1 MKKTLLIFFI
11 SIISFAQTNTTKPFN
26 TKEEGNAFRVWVN
39 KKHPTYAK
47 KINLGESGSHTNS
60 YILKAYEKYGGEYDK
75 IINPPQPTFDVFS
88 IGDQIDK
95 KTIKQH
101 VAILASDAFEGRE
114 VGEPGEEMAAQYI
127 ANYFSKIGIPP
138 YKNNTYFQEFNLI
151 KRGFK
156 NINLELSGVQY
167 EFNKDFFS
175 FPMFS
180 PTIIKSN
187 DILFLGYGIESEKY
201 NDYQQNIEGRVIMIL
216 QGEPKDKN
224 GNYILSG
231 SKKKSPK
238 RSWKDKLKT
247 AKKNKAKAVIFISE
261 NYESDFNTY
270 KHRIEHDALNLL
282 IKEDQIPFFYVNKEI
297 TKKVLGKNKIE
308 KYKNKIS
315 STKKTLSKTANK
327 KISIATK
334 NNEKIITGK
343 NVLGYI
349 EGGDPVL
356 KDEII
361 IITAHYD
368 HIGIIDGKVHN
379 GADDNASGTAGLLEV
394 ASAFQLAKKLGLE
407 FKRSILCMPVSAE
420 EKGLLGSYYYAEKPE
435 FPLEETIANLNM
447 DMVGRPDENHPG
459 NENYIYIIGSDKLST
474 DLHNTSEYA
483 NSKYV
488 NMELD
493 YTYNEPGDPNR
504 FYYRSDHY
512 NFAKNNIPSI
522 FYFSGL
528 NEDYHKHTDTME
540 KLSYKKIESL
550 TKLIFYTAWELSNA
564 TNRPVVDKVNTFN

>member
-1 MKKTLLIFFI
+1 MKKTLILFFVSVI
-11 SIISFAQTNTTKPFN
+11 LFAQTNTQPFKN
-26 TKEEGNAFRVWVN
+26 IEEGNNFRLWVN
-39 KKHPTYAK
+39 QNYPEYAK
-47 KINLGESGSHTNS
+47 KIKLGKTGSFTNS
-60 YILKAYEKYGGEYDK
+60 YIQKAYKKFGEEYLK
-75 IINPPQPTFDVFS
+75 VITPPQPKVDVVS
-88 IGDQIDK
+88 VGNQIDK
-95 KTIKQH
+95 EIIKQH
-101 VAILASDAFEGRE
+101 VAVLASDAFEGRE
-114 VGEPGEEMAAQYI
+114 VGERGEEMAAQYI

-156 NINLELSGVQY
+156 NINLEISGSQF
-167 EFNKDFFS
+167 EFNRDFFS
-175 FPMFS
+175 FPMFP

-201 NDYQQNIEGRVIMIL
+201 NDYQQNVEGRVIMIL
-216 QGEPKDKN
+216 QGEPKDKK

-238 RSWKDKLKT
+238 RSWRDKLKT
-247 AKKNKAKAVIFISE
+247 AKKNNVKAVIFISE
-261 NYESDFNTY
+261 NYESDYNTF

-297 TKKVLGKNKIE
+297 TNKVLGKNKID
-308 KYKNKIS
+308 KLKNKIS
-315 STKKTLSKTANK
+315 DTKNTITKTAKRKTL
-327 KISIATK
+327 IATK

-349 EGGDPVL
+349 EGTDPLL

-361 IITAHYD
+361 VITAHYD

-379 GADDNASGTAGLLEV
+379 GADDNASGTAGLLEI
-394 ASAFQLAKKLGLE
+394 AATFQLAKKLGLE

-435 FPLEETIANLNM
+435 YPLSQTITNLNM

-474 DLHNTSEYA
+474 DLHNTSEFA

-512 NFAKNNIPSI
+512 NFAKNSIPSI

-564 TNRPVVDKVNTFN
+564 EKRPVVDKINEFD

>member
-1 MKKTLLIFFI
+1 MKKTFILFFVSVI
-11 SIISFAQTNTTKPFN
+11 LFAQTNTQPFKTN
-26 TKEEGNAFRVWVN
+26 DEGNAFRLWVN
-39 KKHPTYAK
+39 QNYPEYAK
-47 KINLGESGSHTNS
+47 KIKLGKTGSFTNS
-60 YILKAYEKYGGEYDK
+60 YIQKAYKKFGKEYLK
-75 IINPPQPTFDVFS
+75 LITPPQPKVDVVS
-88 IGDQIDK
+88 VGNQIDK
-95 KTIKQH
+95 EIIKQH

-114 VGEPGEEMAAQYI
+114 VGERGEEMAAQYI

-156 NINLELSGVQY
+156 NINLEVSGSQY

-175 FPMFS
+175 FPMFP

-201 NDYQQNIEGRVIMIL
+201 NDYQQNVEGRVIMIL
-216 QGEPKDKN
+216 QGEPKDEK

-238 RSWKDKLKT
+238 RSWRDKLKT
-247 AKKNKAKAVIFISE
+247 AKKNNAKAVIFISE
-261 NYESDFNTY
+261 NYESDYNTF

-297 TKKVLGKNKIE
+297 TNKVLGKNKID
-308 KYKNKIS
+308 KLKNKIS
-315 STKKTLSKTANK
+315 DTKNTITKTAK
-327 KISIATK
+327 RKTRIATK

-349 EGGDPVL
+349 EGSDPLL
-356 KDEII
+356 KNEII

-379 GADDNASGTAGLLEV
+379 GADDNASGTAGLLEI
-394 ASAFQLAKKLGLE
+394 AAAFQLAKKLGLK

-435 FPLEETIANLNM
+435 YPLSQTITNLNM
-447 DMVGRPDENHPG
+447 DMVGRPDQNHPG
-459 NENYIYIIGSDKLST
+459 NENYIYIIGSDKLSS
-474 DLHNTSEYA
+474 DLHNTSEFA

-512 NFAKNNIPSI
+512 NFAKNSIPSI

-564 TNRPVVDKVNTFN
+564 ENRPVVDKINEFD

>member
-1 MKKTLLIFFI
+1 MKKTFILFFVSVI
-11 SIISFAQTNTTKPFN
+11 LFAQTNTQPFKTN
-26 TKEEGNAFRVWVN
+26 DEGNAFRLWVN
-39 KKHPTYAK
+39 QNYPEYAK
-47 KINLGESGSHTNS
+47 KIKLGKTGSFTNS
-60 YILKAYEKYGGEYDK
+60 YIQKAYKKFGKEYLK
-75 IINPPQPTFDVFS
+75 LITPPQPKVDVVS
-88 IGDQIDK
+88 VGNQIDK
-95 KTIKQH
+95 EIIKQH

-114 VGEPGEEMAAQYI
+114 VGERGEEMAAQYI

-156 NINLELSGVQY
+156 NINLEVSGSQY

-175 FPMFS
+175 FPMFP

-201 NDYQQNIEGRVIMIL
+201 NDYQQNVEGRVIMIL
-216 QGEPKDKN
+216 QGEPKDEK

-231 SKKKSPK
+231 SEKKSPK
-238 RSWKDKLKT
+238 RSWRDKLKT
-247 AKKNKAKAVIFISE
+247 AKKNNAKAVIFISE
-261 NYESDFNTY
+261 NYESDYNTF

-297 TKKVLGKNKIE
+297 TNKVLGKNKID
-308 KYKNKIS
+308 KLKNKIS
-315 STKKTLSKTANK
+315 DTKNTITKTAK
-327 KISIATK
+327 RKTRIATK

-349 EGGDPVL
+349 EGSDPLL
-356 KDEII
+356 KNEII

-379 GADDNASGTAGLLEV
+379 GADDNASGTAGLLEI
-394 ASAFQLAKKLGLE
+394 AAAFQLAKKLGLK

-435 FPLEETIANLNM
+435 YPLSQTITNLNM
-447 DMVGRPDENHPG
+447 DMVGRPDQNHPG
-459 NENYIYIIGSDKLST
+459 NENYIYIIGSDKLSS
-474 DLHNTSEYA
+474 DLHNTSEFA

-512 NFAKNNIPSI
+512 NFAKNSIPSI

-564 TNRPVVDKVNTFN
+564 ENRPVVDKINEFD

>member
-1 MKKTLLIFFI
+1 MI
-11 SIISFAQTNTTKPFN
+11 SDSVDVKIEIS
-26 TKEEGNAFRVWVN
+26 EGDD
-39 KKHPTYAK
+39 
-47 KINLGESGSHTNS
+47 I
-60 YILKAYEKYGGEYDK
+60 YI
-75 IINPPQPTFDVFS
+75 
-88 IGDQIDK
+88 
-95 KTIKQH
+95 
-101 VAILASDAFEGRE
+101 
-114 VGEPGEEMAAQYI
+114 
-127 ANYFSKIGIPP
+127 
-138 YKNNTYFQEFNLI
+138 NNTYFQEFNLI

-201 NDYQQNIEGRVIMIL
+201 NDYQQNVEGRVIMIL
-216 QGEPKDKN
+216 QGEPKDEN

-247 AKKNKAKAVIFISE
+247 AKKNKVKAVIFISE
-261 NYESDFNTY
+261 NYESDYSTF

-297 TKKVLGKNKIE
+297 TKKVLGKNKIN
-308 KYKNKIS
+308 KFKNKIS
-315 STKKTLSKTANK
+315 KTKNTLIKTLNR

-349 EGGDPVL
+349 EGSDPEL

-394 ASAFQLAKKLGLE
+394 AAAFQLAKKLGLE

-435 FPLEETIANLNM
+435 YPLSQTITNLNM
-447 DMVGRPDENHPG
+447 DMVGRPDKNHPG
-459 NENYIYIIGSDKLST
+459 NENYIYVIGSDKLST
-474 DLHNTSEYA
+474 DLHNTSEFA

-512 NFAKNNIPSI
+512 NFAKNNIPVI
-522 FYFSGL
+522 FFFSGTH
-528 NEDYHKHTDTME
+528 EDYHGPGDT
-540 KLSYKKIESL
+540 SDKIRYDLL
-550 TKLIFYTAWELSNA
+550 TKRARLIFHTAWELANMDDESLY
-564 TNRPVVDKVNTFN
+564 

>member
-1 MKKTLLIFFI
+1 MKKTLFLILI
-11 SIISFAQTNTTKPFN
+11 SAITFSQTNTTQPFN
-26 TKEEGNAFRVWVN
+26 SKEEGNAFRQWVN
-39 KKHPTYAK
+39 TNYPTYANEIK
-47 KINLGESGSHTNS
+47 LGKTGSFTNS
-60 YILKAYEKYGGEYDK
+60 YIQKAYKKHGKEYESLTTEPTQK
-75 IINPPQPTFDVFS
+75 INIVS
-88 IGDQIDK
+88 IGNQIDK

-101 VAILASDAFEGRE
+101 VSILASDAFEGRE
-114 VGEPGEEMAAQYI
+114 VGEPGELKAAQYI
-127 ANYFSKIGIPP
+127 AKYFSKIGVPP
-138 YKNNTYFQEFNLI
+138 YKNNTYFQEFKLV
-151 KRGFK
+151 KRKFK
-156 NINLELSGVQY
+156 NINIEVSGSQY
-167 EFNKDFFS
+167 EINKDFFS
-175 FPMFS
+175 FPMFP
-180 PTIIKSN
+180 PTIVKSN
-187 DILFLGYGIESEKY
+187 DILFLGYGIESKKY
-201 NDYQQNIEGRVIMIL
+201 NDYQQSVEGRVIMIL
-216 QGEPKDKN
+216 QGEPKDESGK
-224 GNYILSG
+224 YILSG

-238 RSWKDKLKT
+238 RSWRDKLKT
-247 AKKNKAKAVIFISE
+247 AKKNKVKAVIFISE
-261 NYESDFNTY
+261 NYEADYKAF
-270 KHRIEHDALNLL
+270 KHRIEHEALNLL
-282 IKEDQIPFFYVNKEI
+282 IKEDPVPFFFVNKEI

-308 KYKNKIS
+308 KYKSKIS
-315 STKKTLSKTANK
+315 NTKNTFFKTVNK
-327 KISIATK
+327 KMSIATK

-349 EGGDPVL
+349 EGSDPAL
-356 KDEII
+356 KNEII

-394 ASAFQLAKKLGLE
+394 AAAFQLAKKLGLE

-420 EKGLLGSYYYAEKPE
+420 EKGLLGSYYYAKKPE
-435 FPLEETIANLNM
+435 YPLSQTITNLNM
-447 DMVGRPDENHPG
+447 DMVGRPDVNHPG
-459 NENYIYIIGSDKLST
+459 NENYIYVIGSDKLST
-474 DLHNTSEYA
+474 DLHNTSEFA
-483 NSKYV
+483 NTKYV

-564 TNRPVVDKVNTFN
+564 EKRPVVDKINEFD

>member
-1 MKKTLLIFFI
+1 MKKTLILFFVSVI
-11 SIISFAQTNTTKPFN
+11 LFAQTHTQPFKN
-26 TKEEGNAFRVWVN
+26 IEEGNNFRLWVN
-39 KKHPTYAK
+39 QNYPEYAK
-47 KINLGESGSHTNS
+47 KIKLGKTGSFTNS
-60 YILKAYEKYGGEYDK
+60 YIQKAYKKFGEEYLK
-75 IINPPQPTFDVFS
+75 LISPQQPKVDVVS
-88 IGDQIDK
+88 VGNQIDK
-95 KTIKQH
+95 EIIKQH

-114 VGEPGEEMAAQYI
+114 VGERGEEKAAQYI

-156 NINLELSGVQY
+156 NINLEVSGSQY

-175 FPMFS
+175 FPMFP

-201 NDYQQNIEGRVIMIL
+201 NDYQQNVEGRVIMIL
-216 QGEPKDKN
+216 QGEPKDEK

-238 RSWKDKLKT
+238 RSWRDKLKT
-247 AKKNKAKAVIFISE
+247 AKKNNAKAVIFISE
-261 NYESDFNTY
+261 NYESDYNTF

-297 TKKVLGKNKIE
+297 TNKVLGKNKID
-308 KYKNKIS
+308 KLKNKIS
-315 STKKTLSKTANK
+315 YTKNTITKTAK
-327 KISIATK
+327 RKILIATK

-349 EGGDPVL
+349 EGTDPLL
-356 KDEII
+356 KNEII

-379 GADDNASGTAGLLEV
+379 GADDNASGTAGLLEI
-394 ASAFQLAKKLGLE
+394 AAAFQLAKKLGLE

-435 FPLEETIANLNM
+435 YPLSQTITNLNM

-459 NENYIYIIGSDKLST
+459 NENYIYIIGSDKLSS
-474 DLHNTSEYA
+474 DLHNTSEFA

-512 NFAKNNIPSI
+512 NFAKNSIPSI

-564 TNRPVVDKVNTFN
+564 EKRPVVDKINEFD

>member
-1 MKKTLLIFFI
+1 M
-11 SIISFAQTNTTKPFN
+11 Q
-26 TKEEGNAFRVWVN
+26 
-39 KKHPTYAK
+39 K
-47 KINLGESGSHTNS
+47 KIKLGKTGSFTNP
-60 YILKAYEKYGGEYDK
+60 YIQKAYKKFGKEYLK
-75 IINPPQPTFDVFS
+75 LITPPPPKVDVVS
-88 IGDQIDK
+88 VGNQIDK
-95 KTIKQH
+95 EIIKQH

-114 VGEPGEEMAAQYI
+114 VGERGEEMAAQYI

-156 NINLELSGVQY
+156 NINLEISGSQF

-175 FPMFS
+175 FPMFPPS
-180 PTIIKSN
+180 IIKSN

-201 NDYQQNIEGRVIMIL
+201 NDYQQSVEGRVIMIL
-216 QGEPKDKN
+216 QGEPKDEK

-238 RSWKDKLKT
+238 RSWREKLKT
-247 AKKNKAKAVIFISE
+247 AKKNNAKAVIFISE
-261 NYESDFNTY
+261 NYESDYNTF

-297 TKKVLGKNKIE
+297 TNKVLGKNKID
-308 KYKNKIS
+308 KLKNKIS
-315 STKKTLSKTANK
+315 DTKNTITKTAKRKTL
-327 KISIATK
+327 IATK

-349 EGGDPVL
+349 EGTDPVL

-379 GADDNASGTAGLLEV
+379 GADDNASGTAGLLEI
-394 ASAFQLAKKLGLE
+394 AATFQLAKKLGLE

-435 FPLEETIANLNM
+435 YPLSQTITNLNM

-474 DLHNTSEYA
+474 DLHNTSEFA

-512 NFAKNNIPSI
+512 NFAKNSIPSI

-564 TNRPVVDKVNTFN
+564 EKRPVVDKINEFD

>member
-1 MKKTLLIFFI
+1 MKKTLILFFVSVI
-11 SIISFAQTNTTKPFN
+11 LFAQTNTQPFKN
-26 TKEEGNAFRVWVN
+26 IEEGNNFRLWVN
-39 KKHPTYAK
+39 QNYPEYAK
-47 KINLGESGSHTNS
+47 KIKLGKTGSFTNP
-60 YILKAYEKYGGEYDK
+60 YIQKAYKKFGEEYLK
-75 IINPPQPTFDVFS
+75 LITPPQPKVDVVS
-88 IGDQIDK
+88 VGNQIDK
-95 KTIKQH
+95 EIIKQH

-114 VGEPGEEMAAQYI
+114 VGERGEEMAAQYI

-156 NINLELSGVQY
+156 NINLEISGSQF

-175 FPMFS
+175 FPMFPPS
-180 PTIIKSN
+180 IIKSN

-201 NDYQQNIEGRVIMIL
+201 NDYQQNVEGRVIMIL
-216 QGEPKDKN
+216 QGEPKDEK

-238 RSWKDKLKT
+238 RSWREKLKT
-247 AKKNKAKAVIFISE
+247 AKKNNAKAVIFISE
-261 NYESDFNTY
+261 NYESDYNTF

-297 TKKVLGKNKIE
+297 TNKVLGKNKID
-308 KYKNKIS
+308 KLKNKIS
-315 STKKTLSKTANK
+315 DTKNTITKTAKRKTL
-327 KISIATK
+327 IATK

-349 EGGDPVL
+349 EGTDPIL

-379 GADDNASGTAGLLEV
+379 GADDNASGTAGLLEI
-394 ASAFQLAKKLGLE
+394 AATFQLAKKLGLE

-435 FPLEETIANLNM
+435 YPLSQTITNLNM

-474 DLHNTSEYA
+474 DLHNTSEFA

-512 NFAKNNIPSI
+512 NFAKNSIPSI

-564 TNRPVVDKVNTFN
+564 EKRPVVDKINEFD

>member
-1 MKKTLLIFFI
+1 MKKTLILFFVSVI
-11 SIISFAQTNTTKPFN
+11 LFSQTNTQPFKN
-26 TKEEGNAFRVWVN
+26 IEEGNNFRLWVN
-39 KKHPTYAK
+39 QNYPEYAK
-47 KINLGESGSHTNS
+47 KIKLGKTGSFKNS
-60 YILKAYEKYGGEYDK
+60 YIQKAYKKFGEEYLK
-75 IINPPQPTFDVFS
+75 LITPPQPKIDVIS
-88 IGDQIDK
+88 VGNQIDK
-95 KTIKQH
+95 ELIKQH

-114 VGEPGEEMAAQYI
+114 VGERGEEMAAQYI

-156 NINLELSGVQY
+156 NINLEISGSQF

-175 FPMFS
+175 FPMFP

-201 NDYQQNIEGRVIMIL
+201 NDYQQNVEGRVIMIL
-216 QGEPKDKN
+216 QGEPKDEK

-231 SKKKSPK
+231 SKKKSPE
-238 RSWKDKLKT
+238 RSWRDKLKT
-247 AKKNKAKAVIFISE
+247 AKKNNAKAVIFISE
-261 NYESDFNTY
+261 NYESDYNTF

-297 TKKVLGKNKIE
+297 TNKVLGKNKID
-308 KYKNKIS
+308 KLKNKIS
-315 STKKTLSKTANK
+315 NTKNTITKTAK
-327 KISIATK
+327 RKILIATK

-349 EGGDPVL
+349 EGSDPLL

-379 GADDNASGTAGLLEV
+379 GADDNASGTAGLLEI
-394 ASAFQLAKKLGLE
+394 AATFQLAKKLGLE

-435 FPLEETIANLNM
+435 YPLSQTITNLNM

-474 DLHNTSEYA
+474 DLHNTSEFA

-512 NFAKNNIPSI
+512 NFAKNDIPSI

-564 TNRPVVDKVNTFN
+564 EKRPVVDKLNEFD

>member
-1 MKKTLLIFFI
+1 MKKTLILFFVSVI
-11 SIISFAQTNTTKPFN
+11 LFAQTNTQPFKN
-26 TKEEGNAFRVWVN
+26 IEEGNNFRLWVN
-39 KKHPTYAK
+39 QNYPEYAK
-47 KINLGESGSHTNS
+47 KIKLGKTGSFTNS
-60 YILKAYEKYGGEYDK
+60 YIQKAYKKFGEEYLK
-75 IINPPQPTFDVFS
+75 LITPPPTKVDVVS
-88 IGDQIDK
+88 VGNQIDK
-95 KTIKQH
+95 EIIKQH

-114 VGEPGEEMAAQYI
+114 VGERGEEMAAQYI

-156 NINLELSGVQY
+156 NINLEISGSQF

-175 FPMFS
+175 FPMFP

-201 NDYQQNIEGRVIMIL
+201 NDYQQNVEGRVIMIL
-216 QGEPKDKN
+216 QGEPKDEK

-238 RSWKDKLKT
+238 RSWRDKLKT
-247 AKKNKAKAVIFISE
+247 AKKNNAKAVIFISE
-261 NYESDFNTY
+261 NYESDYNTF

-297 TKKVLGKNKIE
+297 TNKVFGKNKIN
-308 KYKNKIS
+308 KLKNKIS
-315 STKKTLSKTANK
+315 NTKNTITKTAKRKTL
-327 KISIATK
+327 IATK

-349 EGGDPVL
+349 EGADPLL

-368 HIGIIDGKVHN
+368 HIGIIDGKIHN
-379 GADDNASGTAGLLEV
+379 GADDNASGTAGLLEI
-394 ASAFQLAKKLGLE
+394 AATFQLAKKLGLE

-435 FPLEETIANLNM
+435 YPLSQTITNLNM

-474 DLHNTSEYA
+474 DLHNTSEFA

-512 NFAKNNIPSI
+512 NFAKNSIPSI

-564 TNRPVVDKVNTFN
+564 EKRPVVDKINEFD